1 MFSTILTTYFSFTV
15 SVSRQYHYEQY
26 CFSFVL
32 PFYRGRSRSNV
43 VNDQIYHV
51 FCMISRGF
59 SALFYLNIFISR
71 KKNGVELQM
80 NWELRWWLSLSSITG
95 RVGGRHPVS
104 WLYQISK
111 TMHSHQF
118 MTINLKKRI
127 KLRSTRTDIGPLT
140 FIVQDVVQW

>member
-59 SALFYLNIFISR
+59 SALFYLNISISR
-71 KKNGVELQM
+71 KKWCRIANELRAEVMIVPVQH
-80 NWELRWWLSLSSITG
+80 NWE
-95 RVGGRHPVS
+95 GGRPPP
-104 WLYQISK
+104 SK
-111 TMHSHQF
+111 
-118 MTINLKKRI
+118 
-127 KLRSTRTDIGPLT
+127 LT
-140 FIVQDVVQW
+140 LSNIEDNALPSIHDDKS